1 MKMLKSPAKEKQKE
15 EKGAALVMA
24 LLMTFLLMIA
34 AFGLLLE
41 SSLNAFNVT
50 DATAEQEAYNAAES
64 GIQSVVN
71 VLRYNCTAVVSPCKV
86 APSPLLNTSKPDYDK
101 TNKLTYSRALD
112 ITSSNLST
120 TGNDAT
126 PRLSRWIGYQTGTY
140 SDRVKLGDP
149 SGTYTTQNGY
159 AYKVSVSDPDN
170 TSALISYT
178 TTGHFNSADPGNSRQ
193 ITYTSGS
200 NYTRIT
206 YTPTSKTNLDAS
218 SGMAITDFGTFT
230 VTCAPS
236 PNTCATIP
244 GYNRFEIVTNITVP
258 YWASQGIFGYIEPT
272 TTNTPPRII
281 FDSQTY
287 TVSGSVI
294 DITSIGSGTSMTFV
308 NQPNASPPVLGYDAP
323 LASGDNLINATM
335 GRPEPIRLLIRSTGY
350 GPRGAVKQLEAIIQ
364 KNFLNNL
371 TAPATLT
378 LVGPANTTSPSTSF
392 LFNPGS
398 SNVTTYSGDDAVSTD
413 IIPPIGTTDSGG
425 SNLDAVQSS
434 VDGLPPHPF
443 NGNIVGMPTNVNQE
457 LPPWLSTPSQMDAAV
472 HQLADVAKG
481 SAPGRFFASGTQPT
495 SFGDNT
501 AGTGITFCDG
511 NCEFSGDG
519 GGILVVTGKLTLKG
533 NFNFNGL
540 IIVTGQ
546 AGVDRSGGGTG
557 IIQGNIVVAPYVSSQ
572 IADTQAVGSTF
583 LAPQY
588 DLSGGG
594 NSTIQYNSN
603 SVANGLTAISNFVL
617 GVVEK

>member
-1 MKMLKSPAKEKQKE
+1 MKILESPAKAKQKD

-71 VLRYNCTAVVSPCKV
+71 VLRYNCIAAVSPCKV
-86 APSPLLNTSKPDYDK
+86 APNPLLDTSKPDYDK
-101 TNKLTYSRALD
+101 ANKITYSRALD

-140 SDRVKLGDP
+140 SDRVALGDP
-149 SGTYTTQNGY
+149 GTTYTTQNGY
-159 AYKVSVSDPDN
+159 AYSVSVSDPDN
-170 TSALISYT
+170 TSAFISYS
-178 TTGHFNSADPGNSRQ
+178 TTGRFFDYDLGNVLQ
-193 ITYTSGS
+193 KTYTSGANS
-200 NYTRIT
+200 TIIRYS
-206 YTPTSKTNLDAS
+206 PTTKYNLDAS
-218 SGMAITDFGTFT
+218 GGSINTDFGTFT
-230 VTCAPS
+230 VSCPTGTYAPIS
-236 PNTCATIP
+236 AF
-244 GYNRFEIVTNITVP
+244 NRFEIVVNVTVP
-258 YWASQGIFGYIEPT
+258 YLATRVIRGYIEPSAST
-272 TTNTPPRII
+272 TTPPRII

-294 DITSIGSGTSMTFV
+294 DIVSVGSGTSMTPV
-308 NQPNASPPVLGYDAP
+308 NQPTATPPVLGYDAA
-323 LASGDNLINATM
+323 LALGANTVNATM
-335 GRPEPIRLLIRSTGY
+335 GRPEPIRLLIKSTGY

-364 KNFLNNL
+364 KNFLNSL

-378 LVGPANTTSPSTSF
+378 LVGPPSTSSPSTSF
-392 LFNPGS
+392 NFNPGS

-425 SNLDAVQSS
+425 SNLNAVQDS

-443 NGNIVGMPTNVNQE
+443 NGNVVGMPSDVAVE
-457 LPPWLSTPSQMDAAV
+457 LPPWLSTPAQMDAAV
-472 HQLADVAKG
+472 HQLADVARG

-495 SFGDNT
+495 TFGDNT
-501 AGTGITFCDG
+501 TGTGITFCDG
-511 NCEFSGDG
+511 NCEFTGNG

>member
-1 MKMLKSPAKEKQKE
+1 
-15 EKGAALVMA
+15 
-24 LLMTFLLMIA
+24 
-34 AFGLLLE
+34 LE

-71 VLRYNCTAVVSPCKV
+71 ILRYNCTVAVSPCKV
-86 APSPLLNTSKPDYDK
+86 APNPLLDTSKPDYDK
-101 TNKLTYSRALD
+101 ANKMSYARALD
-112 ITSSNLST
+112 IRSSNLT
-120 TGNDAT
+120 TSGNDTT
-126 PRLSRWIGYQTGTY
+126 PRLSRWVGYQAGTY
-140 SDRVKLGDP
+140 SDRVALGDP

-178 TTGHFNSADPGNSRQ
+178 TSGHFNDADLGNDRQ
-193 ITYTSGS
+193 KTYTSGS

-206 YTPTSKTNLDAS
+206 YTPATHADLDAS
-218 SGMAITDFGTFT
+218 SGMANTDFGTFT

-244 GYNRFEIVTNITVP
+244 GFNRFDIVVNMTVP
-258 YWASQGIFGYIEPT
+258 YWASHGIFGYIEPT
-272 TTNTPPRII
+272 AAGAVPRII

-294 DITSIGSGTSMTFV
+294 DITSVGSGTSMTFV
-308 NQPNASPPVLGYDAP
+308 NQPSADPPVLGYDAP
-323 LASGDNLINATM
+323 LALGANLVNATM
-335 GRPEPIRLLIRSTGY
+335 GRPEPIRLLIKSTGY

-378 LVGPANTTSPSTSF
+378 LVGPASTASPSTSF
-392 LFNPGS
+392 VFNPGS

-413 IIPPIGTTDSGG
+413 IIPPIGTTDSG
-425 SNLDAVQSS
+425 SNLDAVQAS
-434 VDGLPPHPF
+434 VDGQPPHPF
-443 NGNIVGMPTNVNQE
+443 NGNIVGMPTNVSQE
-457 LPPWLSTPSQMDAAV
+457 LPPWLSAPSQMDAAV
-472 HQLADVAKG
+472 KQLAEVAKG
-481 SAPGRFFASGTQPT
+481 SAPGRFFASGVQPT
-495 SFGDNT
+495 TFGDNT
-501 AGTGITFCDG
+501 SGTGITFCDG
-511 NCEFSGDG
+511 NCEFTGAG
-519 GGILVVTGKLTLKG
+519 GGILIVTGKLTLKG

-546 AGVDRSGGGTG
+546 AGVDRNGGGTG
-557 IIQGNIVVAPYVSSQ
+557 VIQGNIVVAPYVSSQ
-572 IADTQAVGSTF
+572 ISDTQAVGSTF